1 MTTRLTGSN
10 EDQAQLRS
18 HPPGSGHLHLTAS
31 STRATFSTLFSSY
44 PLKILTPS
52 PLPSQPLNVASCY
65 TLAYGG
71 GLVAGD
77 LVSLRVEV
85 DESCGLVMLTQG
97 STKVF
102 KHRLGIRPRSH
113 STSGDSNPVTR
124 QRIHV
129 TLAPKSFILSLP
141 DSVSP
146 FRGSRYFQAQR
157 FVLPSDGNASVLL
170 LDWVNSGRGQQRLA
184 ANGSNHD
191 EEEEEIWAMESYN
204 SLNEIYL
211 SDRQIMRDRLL
222 LDATISPVAPR
233 MRPFNVYAT
242 ILIFGPTF
250 ASLLKH
256 LKELGDRTSQFQA
269 HRPPEM
275 VWAFSPVEAEQG
287 GVVRVAG
294 VEVEDVRKW
303 IRKTLQSGGIENL
316 VGQGLWP
323 RLI

>member
-1 MTTRLTGSN
+1 MTTRLARSK
-10 EDQAQLRS
+10 EDEEQHRPN
-18 HPPGSGHLHLTAS
+18 PPGSGHLHLTAS
-31 STRATFSTLFSSY
+31 STRATFSTLLSSY
-44 PLKILTPS
+44 PLKILSPS

-85 DESCGLVMLTQG
+85 DQG
-97 STKVF
+97 PLSQSLK
-102 KHRLGIRPRSH
+102 
-113 STSGDSNPVTR
+113 GDPNPLTR
-124 QRIHV
+124 QRLHV
-129 TLAPKSFILSLP
+129 TLAPRSFILLLP

-146 FRGSRYFQAQR
+146 FRGSRYSQAQR
-157 FVLPSDGNASVLL
+157 TILPSDGDASVLI
-170 LDWVNSGRGQQRLA
+170 LDWVNSGRGQQRPA
-184 ANGSNHD
+184 ANCLND
-191 EEEEEIWAMESYN
+191 AEEEIWAMESYN
-204 SLNEIYL
+204 SVNEIYL
-211 SDRQIMRDRLL
+211 SERQIMRDRML
-222 LDATISPVAPR
+222 LDTTISPLAPR

-242 ILIFGPTF
+242 ILIYGPTF

-256 LKELGDRTSQFQA
+256 LEELGDMTRQFQV

-275 VWAFSPVEAEQG
+275 VWSFSPVEAERG
-287 GVVRVAG
+287 GLVRVAG

-303 IRKTLQSGGIENL
+303 IRKTLQSGGVEHL